1 MSILELVRKH
11 RIVAALRGVTLK
23 QAADAAQAL
32 YQGGI
37 RLLEVTFEQRG
48 SQRREKTPAL
58 IRALRERL
66 SVDARVGAGT
76 VLTAEE
82 ARAAVGAGAE
92 FLLSPTVEED
102 FIRQAK
108 ALGVG
113 VVPGALSPTEILRAY
128 GLGAD
133 LVKLFPAGSLGL
145 GYLKALQGPL
155 GHIPLLPMGGIGP
168 GNLMDYLALAEGVG
182 VSSQLADPGLI
193 RRGDW
198 EGLSRLARTYT
209 AQLRGI
215 EERKDSL

>member
-11 RIVAALRGVTLK
+11 RIVAALRGVTLE

-66 SVDARVGAGT
+66 SLDARVGVGT
-76 VLTAEE
+76 VLTAKE
-82 ARAAVGAGAE
+82 ARAAVEAGAE
-92 FLLSPTVEED
+92 FLLYPTVEEV
-102 FIRQAK
+102 IRQAK

-133 LVKLFPAGSLGL
+133 LIKLFPAGSLGL

-182 VSSQLADPGLI
+182 VGSQLADPGLI

-215 EERKDSL
+215 EERKD

>member
-66 SVDARVGAGT
+66 SLDARV
-76 VLTAEE
+76 
-82 ARAAVGAGAE
+82 
-92 FLLSPTVEED
+92 
-102 FIRQAK
+102 
-108 ALGVG
+108 GVG

-182 VSSQLADPGLI
+182 VGSQLADPGLI

>member
-66 SVDARVGAGT
+66 SLDARVGVGT
-76 VLTAEE
+76 VLTAKE
-82 ARAAVGAGAE
+82 ARAAVEAGAE
-92 FLLSPTVEED
+92 FLLYPTVEEV
-102 FIRQAK
+102 IRQAK

-133 LVKLFPAGSLGL
+133 LIKLFPAGSLGL

-155 GHIPLLPMGGIGP
+155 GHIPLLPMRGIGP
-168 GNLMDYLALAEGVG
+168 ENLMDYLALAEGVG
-182 VSSQLADPGLI
+182 VGSQLADPGLI

>member
-66 SVDARVGAGT
+66 SLDARVGVGT
-76 VLTAEE
+76 VLTAKE
-82 ARAAVGAGAE
+82 ARAAVEAGAE
-92 FLLSPTVEED
+92 FLLYPTVEEV
-102 FIRQAK
+102 IRQAK

-133 LVKLFPAGSLGL
+133 LIKLFPAGSLGL

-182 VSSQLADPGLI
+182 VGSQLADPGLI

-215 EERKDSL
+215 EERKD

>member
-11 RIVAALRGVTLK
+11 RIVAALRGVTLE

-66 SVDARVGAGT
+66 SLDARVGVGT
-76 VLTAEE
+76 VLTAKE
-82 ARAAVGAGAE
+82 ARAAVEAGAE
-92 FLLSPTVEED
+92 FLLYPTVEEV
-102 FIRQAK
+102 IRQAK

-113 VVPGALSPTEILRAY
+113 VGPGALSPTEILRAY

-133 LVKLFPAGSLGL
+133 LIKLFPAGSLGL
-145 GYLKALQGPL
+145 GYLTALQGPL

-182 VSSQLADPGLI
+182 VGSQLADPGLI

-215 EERKDSL
+215 EERKD